1 MAILSFITEGPP
13 LPRMSKPTEKAVLR
27 SERCCLLVEN
37 KRARYKRSRI
47 PFWAMTTMPTA
58 VTSVQAKLP
67 SITQMEEKTS
77 ASASSVLRTHKALA
91 TSVGLR
97 PAPKESHATSDRD
110 PLTCCPCL
118 VVQTHLRQIELL
130 WRGPATAQPAPSL
143 GRESVSQFLVPSHA
157 TTQRRRRR

>member
-1 MAILSFITEGPP
+1 
-13 LPRMSKPTEKAVLR
+13 MSKPTEKAVLR

-58 VTSVQAKLP
+58 VAAARRRTHPVTSVQAKLP

>member
-1 MAILSFITEGPP
+1 MLFASRKQASTLQ
-13 LPRMSKPTEKAVLR
+13 AV
-27 SERCCLLVEN
+27 
-37 KRARYKRSRI
+37 AMSRI

-58 VTSVQAKLP
+58 VAAARRRTHPVTSVQAKLP
-67 SITQMEEKTS
+67 SITQMEEKTSAS

-118 VVQTHLRQIELL
+118 VVQTVQTHLRQIELL